1 MNKTR
6 KSFFNSISFK
16 SWLYFMLFALS
27 IVLIL
32 LISQIIMF
40 EPFYRNTLK
49 KNIISLNQQI
59 YNITFSEM
67 EEEAKSSALFNLTAD
82 NNACILI
89 YNRDNSTASAYD
101 VLGEYGC
108 AIYSEGNVNPVV
120 IESMD
125 AAEDDTFYIDG
136 RLLELSDREVMVYG
150 QKYNVNDTNYYI
162 ISNIALQSMDLI
174 IKTTQNQFL
183 IIVAV
188 VLFLAIL
195 ISIVFSRLL
204 AKPIMQIQ
212 QEAVKLSEGNYNDVH
227 FEKSDF
233 NEVDELSE
241 TLDMAAK
248 ELSKVDETRKELF
261 ANVSHDL
268 KTPLTMIKAY
278 AEMIRDISGSKKAK
292 RNEHLDVIIN
302 ETDNLNKLVS
312 DMLDLSKL
320 QDGVASFNFGPFDL
334 STNILESVN
343 KFNTMVQKEGINIQ
357 IDCEPEL
364 VAYGD
369 ESKIN
374 EVLYNFIS
382 NALKHCGDD
391 KLIIIRAFLVNK
403 TTIRVEIEDHGPGI
417 DENMLPYIWDRY
429 YKNDKKY
436 TRAQSGSGLGLAIN
450 KAILEDHKSKY
461 GVNTEVG
468 KGSTF
473 YFELSSAII
482 D

>member
-1 MNKTR
+1 MDKQNK
-6 KSFFNSISFK
+6 SMLNSISFK

-32 LISQIIMF
+32 LIGQVILF

-49 KNIISLNQQI
+49 NNIVNLNKQI
-59 YNITFSEM
+59 YNISFSEM
-67 EEEAKSSALFNLTAD
+67 EEEAKASSLFALTAD

-89 YNRDNSTASAYD
+89 YNRDSETATAYD

-108 AIYSEGNVNPVV
+108 AIYSEGNVNPTI
-120 IESMD
+120 IEKMD
-125 AAEDDTFYIDG
+125 ETKNYNFYIDG
-136 RLLELSDREVMVYG
+136 KLLELSDREVMVYG
-150 QKYNVNDTNYYI
+150 EKYTYNEARYYI
-162 ISNIALQSMDLI
+162 ISNVALQSMDLVL
-174 IKTTQNQFL
+174 KTTQNQFL
-183 IIVAV
+183 IIVAIV
-188 VLFLAIL
+188 MLLAIL
-195 ISIVFSRLL
+195 ISYLFSRLL
-204 AKPIMQIQ
+204 STPILHIQ
-212 QEAVKLSEGNYNDVH
+212 KEALKLSEGDYGSVN
-227 FEKSDF
+227 FEKSDI

-241 TLDMAAK
+241 TLDKAAK
-248 ELSKVDETRKELF
+248 DLSKIDETRKELF

-278 AEMIRDISGSKKAK
+278 AEMIRDISGSNKAK

-302 ETDNLNKLVS
+302 ETDVLNKLVS

-320 QDGVASFNFGPFDL
+320 QDGVASFNFAPFDL
-334 STNILESVN
+334 SSNINDAVA
-343 KFNTMVQKEGINIQ
+343 KFNTMVQKEGISIQ

-364 VAYGD
+364 LAYGD

-382 NALKHCGDD
+382 NAIKHVGED
-391 KLIIIRAFLVNK
+391 KLIQIRAFLVDMH
-403 TTIRVEIEDHGPGI
+403 TIRIEVEDHGPGI
-417 DENMLPYIWDRY
+417 DGAMLPYIWDRY

-473 YFELSSAII
+473 YFELPTAIS

>member
-1 MNKTR
+1 
-6 KSFFNSISFK
+6 
-16 SWLYFMLFALS
+16 
-27 IVLIL
+27 
-32 LISQIIMF
+32 
-40 EPFYRNTLK
+40 
-49 KNIISLNQQI
+49 
-59 YNITFSEM
+59 
-67 EEEAKSSALFNLTAD
+67 
-82 NNACILI
+82 
-89 YNRDNSTASAYD
+89 
-101 VLGEYGC
+101 
-108 AIYSEGNVNPVV
+108 
-120 IESMD
+120 
-125 AAEDDTFYIDG
+125 
-136 RLLELSDREVMVYG
+136 
-150 QKYNVNDTNYYI
+150 
-162 ISNIALQSMDLI
+162 
-174 IKTTQNQFL
+174 
-183 IIVAV
+183 
-188 VLFLAIL
+188 
-195 ISIVFSRLL
+195 
-204 AKPIMQIQ
+204 MQIQ